1 MIDLVFRD
9 ALVVDGRGGEP
20 FRGDVAVDRGVI
32 VAVGARLDASAART
46 IAADGLALMPGIVD
60 SHTHF
65 DAQITWDPTLSP
77 SPALGVTTAVI
88 GNCGFTI
95 APCRPADRELTMRN
109 LTQVEGMSIDALRA
123 GIDWGFESFGEY
135 MAQLRRHGSV
145 ANVAAYVGH
154 SSVRT
159 YVMGDD
165 AARREASAD
174 EIAQMQ
180 AIVRDAM
187 AHGAVGF
194 ASSTSPAHN
203 GEGGLPMPSRLASDA
218 EMAALVGAMG
228 EGGRG
233 VYMLTKGAHTKV
245 AFLESLAAATGRPVM
260 VAALLHNSMAPQ
272 AVFDDLDAIAAAN
285 ARGHRLLGQVSCCAL
300 TMDFTLASPYPVEGL
315 ASWKPALG
323 RSGGELKAVLA
334 DRTFRDAVRAEL
346 KTATTFRLF
355 NSEWDKVHVVETV
368 RPDLGRHEQRSIAAI
383 AGADGRDPLDTMLD
397 IALADDLKTVF
408 TAQLL
413 NSDEDAVGRMLN
425 HPHSIVSLSDAGAH
439 LTFFN
444 DAGFGLHLL
453 GHWSRDLGAIS
464 LADAVRRL
472 TSHPASVLGLRR
484 PRHDRRRSGRGP
496 APVRSEDDR
505 PRSQA
510 ACPRPAL
517 GRSAPH
523 HRCHRRAR
531 RVGQRSPGRRCARPA
546 RRCTAGRRA
555 ADRVRRLT
563 PARARAPTRPD
574 SGSGR
579 QRVDQRGE
587 RSAIDLRR
595 IGMQAAVAATGDLDP
610 ADAGR
615 RRVAKLATERH
626 RHRVVEVAVQ
636 HEDRCVDRADLRE
649 RVEALAGEP
658 DGDRPER
665 SRRGAGE
672 IDQAR
677 EGRFDDR
684 APRSRRR
691 GAGGSPDRS
700 RPRRRASGRRSRA
713 CADRVVAAPARSRP
727 PRRRRRW
734 SVSDG
739 MIGVLSPQPR

>member
-1 MIDLVFRD
+1 MVRRGDGHLDGGVQDAARDGVALRRAAPEDGVIDLVFRD

-20 FRGDVAVDRGVI
+20 FRGDVAVDGGRV
-32 VAVGARLDASAART
+32 VAVGARLAVDAART
-46 IAADGLALMPGIVD
+46 IAAEGLALMPGIID

-65 DAQITWDPTLSP
+65 DAQITWDPTLAP

-123 GIDWGFESFGEY
+123 GIDWGFETFGEY
-135 MAQLRRHGSV
+135 MAQLRARGSV

-165 AARREASAD
+165 AARREASAA

-233 VYMLTKGAHTKV
+233 VYMLTKGGHTPV
-245 AFLESLAAATGRPVM
+245 SFLESLAASTGRPVM
-260 VAALLHNSMAPQ
+260 VAALLHNSVAPR

-323 RSGGELKAVLA
+323 RSGAELKAVLA
-334 DRTFRDAVRAEL
+334 DRAFRDGVRAEL

-355 NSEWDKVHVVETV
+355 NSEWDKVHVVETA
-368 RPDLGRHEQRSIAAI
+368 RPDLAHQEQRSIAAI
-383 AGADGRDPLDTMLD
+383 AADEGRDPLDTMLD

-453 GHWSRDLGAIS
+453 GHWSRDLGAMS
-464 LADAVRRL
+464 LAEAARRL
-472 TSHPASVLGLRR
+472 TSHPASVLGLAGRGTIAAGQAADLLLFD
-484 PRHDRRRSGRGP
+484 PQTVGRGP
-496 APVRSEDDR
+496 K
-505 PRSQA
+505 
-510 ACPRPAL
+510 
-517 GRSAPH
+517 
-523 HRCHRRAR
+523 R
-531 RVGQRSPGRRCARPA
+531 RVHDLPA
-546 RRCTAGRRA
+546 GA
-555 ADRVRRLT
+555 ARLT
-563 PARARAPTRPD
+563 TDAV
-574 SGSGR
+574 GVHGVWVNGR
-579 QRVDQRGE
+579 QV
-587 RSAIDLRR
+587 
-595 IGMQAAVAATGDLDP
+595 
-610 ADAGR
+610 ADADG
-615 RRVAKLATERH
+615 LI
-626 RHRVVEVAVQ
+626 
-636 HEDRCVDRADLRE
+636 ADTP
-649 RVEALAGEP
+649 LAGALLTEFV
-658 DGDRPER
+658 R
-665 SRRGAGE
+665 
-672 IDQAR
+672 
-677 EGRFDDR
+677 
-684 APRSRRR
+684 
-691 GAGGSPDRS
+691 
-700 RPRRRASGRRSRA
+700 
-713 CADRVVAAPARSRP
+713 
-727 PRRRRRW
+727 
-734 SVSDG
+734 
-739 MIGVLSPQPR
+739 